1 MFPEEPCKA
10 HDSVVKANQMV
21 GTKHV
26 LNKHSIYINTMDNSV
41 TGTGILSANTNTH
54 SEEEMPTGL
63 ISSFTAEWR

>member
-10 HDSVVKANQMV
+10 CDSVVKANQMV
-21 GTKHV
+21 GTKHAV
-26 LNKHSIYINTMDNSV
+26 YINTMDNSV